1 MSDPNF
7 SFAASRR
14 SFLGVCSAL
23 GLGQTLLPGVLWGMA
38 AQAPT
43 ANDGDGKAETPAQ
56 PKITPEMIDA
66 AATIAGVTLT
76 AEQKT
81 MMLDGLTKQRDSVMA
96 IRSLKLQNSVA
107 PAFVFDPVL
116 PGMRLETE
124 RRPMRM
130 SAAPDVSRPATVG
143 VSDAL
148 AFASVRELAELVKTR
163 KVTSLELTKMYL
175 ARLKKYDPKLHFVI
189 TLTEERALK
198 KAVDADAEIA
208 AGKYRGPLH
217 GIPWEPKT
225 CWG

>member
-1 MSDPNF
+1 MSDPTF

-14 SFLGVCSAL
+14 RFLGVCSAL

-38 AQAPT
+38 AQAP
-43 ANDGDGKAETPAQ
+43 AASGGDGKTEAPAL

-66 AATIAGVTLT
+66 AAAIAGVSLT

-116 PGMRLETE
+116 PGMRFETE
-124 RRPMRM
+124 RKLMRV
-130 SAAPDVSRPATVG
+130 SAAPDVSQLASAG
-143 VSDAL
+143 VSDGL

-163 KVTSLELTKMYL
+163 KVTSLELTKMYV
-175 ARLKKYDPKLHFVI
+175 ARLKQYDPQL
-189 TLTEERALK
+189 
-198 KAVDADAEIA
+198 
-208 AGKYRGPLH
+208 
-217 GIPWEPKT
+217 
-225 CWG
+225 